1 MKSYGLLLNIP
12 SLSLAS
18 WLVTLGA
25 PGSARISPCT
35 HQAEFT
41 AGRSGET
48 GGCFWLACI
57 FCQSYMSSLWAIK
70 CFSRT
75 HHLGSAKWGVAL
87 SPPNLTPNPGAR
99 QQDSESNPFS
109 SCPLSSILGIM
120 AAWLVLSP
128 SSLSRWDGQS
138 PLSGPEWSQKVTTVL
153 VCIGHGLVTPK
164 TKTTAS
170 LSTSPATSRKKSFQR
185 RKSWLTESFQNNLCL
200 VIVGFL
206 NVSTKSRVEGLEPKV
221 GS

>member
-1 MKSYGLLLNIP
+1 MAVPEEPGHGRLELLIFQMKSYGLLLNIP

-75 HHLGSAKWGVAL
+75 YHLGSEKWGVAL

-109 SCPLSSILGIM
+109 SSPLSSLLGTI
-120 AAWLVLSP
+120 AAYIILSP
-128 SSLSRWDGQS
+128 SFLSRRDGQS
-138 PLSGPEWSQKVTTVL
+138 PLSGPE
-153 VCIGHGLVTPK
+153 
-164 TKTTAS
+164 
-170 LSTSPATSRKKSFQR
+170 
-185 RKSWLTESFQNNLCL
+185 
-200 VIVGFL
+200 
-206 NVSTKSRVEGLEPKV
+206 
-221 GS
+221 